1 MPVVDQSA
9 DLVAR
14 QVPVHAMPSM
24 SSERS
29 ARAEPAEPAERVE
42 SVESVE
48 HYALSVEEEAQ
59 ILYDA
64 TIRGLADVAAGRKLP
79 SEVVKTGCSIDLN
92 EAYFEFPHDP
102 SEIHVDEFVG
112 ILMGLRDADA
122 GRTVPDE
129 VVSAEADAWRRSV
142 LKRL

>member
-1 MPVVDQSA
+1 MPIVDQSA
-9 DLVAR
+9 DLAVR
-14 QVPVHAMPSM
+14 QAPVHAIPSTPFEP
-24 SSERS
+24 SEPV
-29 ARAEPAEPAERVE
+29 EPVERI
-42 SVESVE
+42 E

-59 ILYDA
+59 ILYEA

-112 ILMGLRDADA
+112 ILLGLRDADA

-129 VVSAEADAWRRSV
+129 VVSAQFAEYRR
-142 LKRL
+142 RLLDTL

>member
-1 MPVVDQSA
+1 MQIVDQSA

-14 QVPVHAMPSM
+14 QAPVHAIPSTPSE
-24 SSERS
+24 SSE
-29 ARAEPAEPAERVE
+29 PVE
-42 SVESVE
+42 AVE

-59 ILYDA
+59 ILYEA

-79 SEVVKTGCSIDLN
+79 SEVVKTGCSVDLN

-112 ILMGLRDADA
+112 ILLGLRDADA

-129 VVSAEADAWRRSV
+129 VVSAQFAEYRR
-142 LKRL
+142 RLLDSL

>member
-1 MPVVDQSA
+1 MPIVDQSA
-9 DLVAR
+9 DLAVR
-14 QVPVHAMPSM
+14 QAPAHAIPSTPFEPSEPVEPV
-24 SSERS
+24 ERI
-29 ARAEPAEPAERVE
+29 
-42 SVESVE
+42 E

-59 ILYDA
+59 ILYEA

-79 SEVVKTGCSIDLN
+79 SEVVKTGCSVDLN

-112 ILMGLRDADA
+112 ILLGLRDADA

-129 VVSAEADAWRRSV
+129 VVSAEAEAWRRSV

>member
-1 MPVVDQSA
+1 MQIVDQSA

-14 QVPVHAMPSM
+14 QAPVHAIPSTPSTPSE
-24 SSERS
+24 SSEPV
-29 ARAEPAEPAERVE
+29 APVE
-42 SVESVE
+42 AVE

-59 ILYDA
+59 ILYEA

-79 SEVVKTGCSIDLN
+79 SEVVKTGCSVDLN

-102 SEIHVDEFVG
+102 SEIHVEEFVG
-112 ILMGLRDADA
+112 ILLGLRDADA

-129 VVSAEADAWRRSV
+129 VVSAQFAEYRR
-142 LKRL
+142 RLLDTL

>member
-1 MPVVDQSA
+1 MPIVDQSA
-9 DLVAR
+9 DLAVR
-14 QVPVHAMPSM
+14 QAPAHAIPSTPFEPSEPVEPV
-24 SSERS
+24 ERI
-29 ARAEPAEPAERVE
+29 
-42 SVESVE
+42 E

-59 ILYDA
+59 ILYEA

-79 SEVVKTGCSIDLN
+79 SEVVKTGCSVDLN

-112 ILMGLRDADA
+112 ILLRLRDADA

-129 VVSAEADAWRRSV
+129 VVSAEAEAWRRSV